1 MKSPLLP
8 KILDKLHTPPKY
20 TGARPKAA
28 SKALD
33 EWAWNHTVRLSRV
46 ELDKCAAQER
56 KEELS
61 TENETGHLTDFE
73 NLRYTNLM
81 DKTNDFTPNL
91 VRFLRAVGETKPK
104 ARNRRK
110 ENPGSTLEGI
120 QPSFALFAL
129 FNECGYV
136 TSYSWSTKA
145 VKLLSESQIK
155 KTKQMV
161 LKHAC
166 FVSYDNLCLS
176 KANKAQR
183 GDRHTVTDNGT
194 AMTVVQMPDSVKE
207 IFMKAVE
214 EDVVLDHTTP
224 TMDPLAPI
232 RDPAPAPA
240 PTPAG
245 SEPAPTN
252 PDIGESDWPRSEA
265 SSAQSGEPAWDD
277 FADFACYGR
286 IAKYNQFL
294 VFEIMFEKVPG
305 LLDIPIRHSDQLLGP
320 PPRHIMPSGKEHQT
334 RYFMLGTVPIDELS
348 VAGNIQVIEE
358 ILW

>member
-28 SKALD
+28 SKTLD

-120 QPSFALFAL
+120 QPSFP
-129 FNECGYV
+129 
-136 TSYSWSTKA
+136 A
-145 VKLLSESQIK
+145 VMIVHSLAFE
-155 KTKQMV
+155 M
-161 LKHAC
+161 
-166 FVSYDNLCLS
+166 
-176 KANKAQR
+176 AQR
-183 GDRHTVTDNGT
+183 CNRL
-194 AMTVVQMPDSVKE
+194 QK
-207 IFMKAVE
+207 
-214 EDVVLDHTTP
+214 
-224 TMDPLAPI
+224 
-232 RDPAPAPA
+232 
-240 PTPAG
+240 
-245 SEPAPTN
+245 
-252 PDIGESDWPRSEA
+252 
-265 SSAQSGEPAWDD
+265 
-277 FADFACYGR
+277 
-286 IAKYNQFL
+286 
-294 VFEIMFEKVPG
+294 
-305 LLDIPIRHSDQLLGP
+305 QLSL
-320 PPRHIMPSGKEHQT
+320 
-334 RYFMLGTVPIDELS
+334 YF
-348 VAGNIQVIEE
+348 
-358 ILW
+358 